1 MTQATTTERPAAP
14 VKPVKQRG
22 MTAQFLRLK
31 LRLLGNIFRRSPWQV
46 VGISLGLVYGVGL
59 ATILFLTLLGLRFVD
74 DVEVIRD
81 VFTIVGAA
89 VVVGFVIFPLA
100 FGVDDTMD
108 PRRFALFGLPDRTL
122 ALGLALAA
130 FIGIPAF
137 VLAIV
142 LAGTV
147 VTWSRGVGETLF
159 ALLAA
164 LLAFGTCIL
173 IARVTTGVASV
184 LLATRRAREV
194 SGVLGVLLVV
204 LLSPVIVVLVTLDW
218 ANSGLRV
225 LESFAAVV
233 GWTPLGA
240 AFAAPGDAAAGDWGP
255 AILKFLIAAAT
266 LGAIW
271 LAWQAL
277 VVKMLVTPGREASA
291 RSYRGLGWFD
301 RVPHTATGAVAARS
315 LTYWFR
321 DARYWVSFI
330 MVPIVPLLVIVPLGV
345 AGIPLQYT
353 ALIPVP
359 LMCLLLGWS
368 LHNDTAFDSTA
379 VWLHTVSGVRGAA
392 DRAGRLVPVLIAGVI
407 VIGLG
412 GAVTVFVLD
421 DWRLLPALVG
431 VSAALLL
438 GGLGVSSIISAR
450 FPYPAVKPGD
460 SPFQQPQSTGAVTAL
475 VQSFTMLGSL
485 LIAAPA
491 VAFAAL
497 GLLDDPS
504 WYMAS
509 FAAGLGLGVV
519 VLAAG
524 IALGGRVFDRRGPE
538 ILAAALRA

>member
-1 MTQATTTERPAAP
+1 
-14 VKPVKQRG
+14 
-22 MTAQFLRLK
+22 
-31 LRLLGNIFRRSPWQV
+31 
-46 VGISLGLVYGVGL
+46 
-59 ATILFLTLLGLRFVD
+59 
-74 DVEVIRD
+74 
-81 VFTIVGAA
+81 
-89 VVVGFVIFPLA
+89 
-100 FGVDDTMD
+100 
-108 PRRFALFGLPDRTL
+108 
-122 ALGLALAA
+122 
-130 FIGIPAF
+130 
-137 VLAIV
+137 
-142 LAGTV
+142 
-147 VTWSRGVGETLF
+147 
-159 ALLAA
+159 
-164 LLAFGTCIL
+164 
-173 IARVTTGVASV
+173 
-184 LLATRRAREV
+184 V

-412 GAVTVFVLD
+412 
-421 DWRLLPALVG
+421 
-431 VSAALLL
+431 
-438 GGLGVSSIISAR
+438 VSSIVSAR

>member
-1 MTQATTTERPAAP
+1 M
-14 VKPVKQRG
+14 V
-22 MTAQFLRLK
+22 AQFLRLK

-46 VGISLGLVYGVGL
+46 VGIALGLVYGIGL
-59 ATILFLTLLGLRFVD
+59 AAILFFTLVGLRFVD

-81 VFTIVGAA
+81 VFVVVGAA

-108 PRRFALFGLPDRTL
+108 PRRFALFGVPDRTL

-147 VTWSRGVGETLF
+147 VTWSRGFGETVF
-159 ALLAA
+159 ALLSA

-173 IARVTTGVASV
+173 IARVATGVASV

-194 SGVLGVLLVV
+194 SGVLGVLLIV

-225 LESFAAVV
+225 LESFAGVV

-255 AILKFLIAAAT
+255 AVLKLIIAAAT

-277 VVKMLVTPGREASA
+277 VAKMLVTPGREASA

-301 RVPHTATGAVAARS
+301 RMPHTPTGAVAARS
-315 LTYWFR
+315 FTYWFR
-321 DARYWVSFI
+321 DARYWVSII
-330 MVPIVPLLVIVPLGV
+330 MVPIVPVLVIVPLGV
-345 AGIPLQYT
+345 AGIPLSYT

-392 DRAGRLVPVLIAGVI
+392 DRAGRLVPVLIAGVV

-412 GAVTVFVLD
+412 SAVTVFVLD

-438 GGLGVSSIISAR
+438 GGLGVSAIVSAR

-460 SPFQQPQSTGAVTAL
+460 SPFQQPQSTGAITAL
-475 VQSFTMLGSL
+475 VQSITMLGSL

-491 VAFAAL
+491 VAFGAL

-509 FAAGLGLGVV
+509 FAAGLGLGIV

-538 ILAAALRA
+538 ILASALRA

>member
-1 MTQATTTERPAAP
+1 
-14 VKPVKQRG
+14 
-22 MTAQFLRLK
+22 
-31 LRLLGNIFRRSPWQV
+31 
-46 VGISLGLVYGVGL
+46 
-59 ATILFLTLLGLRFVD
+59 
-74 DVEVIRD
+74 
-81 VFTIVGAA
+81 
-89 VVVGFVIFPLA
+89 
-100 FGVDDTMD
+100 
-108 PRRFALFGLPDRTL
+108 
-122 ALGLALAA
+122 
-130 FIGIPAF
+130 
-137 VLAIV
+137 
-142 LAGTV
+142 
-147 VTWSRGVGETLF
+147 
-159 ALLAA
+159 
-164 LLAFGTCIL
+164 
-173 IARVTTGVASV
+173 
-184 LLATRRAREV
+184 
-194 SGVLGVLLVV
+194 
-204 LLSPVIVVLVTLDW
+204 
-218 ANSGLRV
+218 
-225 LESFAAVV
+225 
-233 GWTPLGA
+233 
-240 AFAAPGDAAAGDWGP
+240 
-255 AILKFLIAAAT
+255 
-266 LGAIW
+266 
-271 LAWQAL
+271 
-277 VVKMLVTPGREASA
+277 MLVTPGREASA

-497 GLLDDPS
+497 GLLDDSS